1 MKRVA
6 KLVGTAAFL
15 SLLGG
20 CVPKQE
26 QAPQVE
32 TPQPV
37 RPAPQQPQP
46 RPAPSNVNW
55 PDLPLTPGTWTYRD
69 EGAGSTAFYGSAS
82 GQPVFVVRC
91 DRAARQV
98 TLARAGVSP
107 APRFVIRTSNGDR
120 TLGAAAQAVLPGYLA
135 AALPSSDRFLDA
147 LAFTRG
153 RFAVEAQGLER
164 LVLPSWAEPARVIE
178 DCRS

>member
-1 MKRVA
+1 MTHLAR
-6 KLVGTAAFL
+6 LIGTAAL
-15 SLLGG
+15 LALLGG

-37 RPAPQQPQP
+37 RPAPQPAQP
-46 RPAPSNVNW
+46 RPAPSTVNW
-55 PDLPLTPGTWTYRD
+55 PDLPLAPGTWTYRD
-69 EGAGSTAFYGSAS
+69 EGRTSTAAYGVAG
-82 GQPVFVVRC
+82 GQPVFVMRC
-91 DRAARQV
+91 DKTARQV
-98 TLARAGVSP
+98 TLARLGASP

-120 TLGAAAQAVLPGYLA
+120 TLGAAAQPALPGYLA

-147 LAFTRG
+147 LAFSRG

-164 LVLPSWAEPARVIE
+164 LVLPSWAEISRAIE
-178 DCRS
+178 DCR